1 MKTRVDLKLGDKVYH
16 LVPGPRALMRIA
28 REVGDPVQM
37 AVGLSLGS
45 ELGKTP
51 PLATVVEVLGIAL
64 AESDYDFGKEDLWE
78 LIHEIGVTEV
88 FEPFAAFIAALV
100 NKGVVPEPEA
110 EEAPAENRKA
120 RRAKNSRARKSKA
133 KT

>member
-1 MKTRVDLKLGDKVYH
+1 MKTRVDLKLGDEVYH

-28 REVGDPVQM
+28 KEVGDPVQM

-51 PLATVVEVLGIAL
+51 PLATVVAVLGIAL
-64 AESDYDFGKEDLWE
+64 AESDYDFGKEDLWR
-78 LIHEIGVTEV
+78 LIHETGVTEV
-88 FEPFAAFIAALV
+88 FEPFAAFIGALV
-100 NKGVVPEPEA
+100 NNGVVPEPEA
-110 EEAPAENRKA
+110 EDAPAENRRA
-120 RRAKNSRARKSKA
+120 RRAKNSRARRGKA